1 MKFGILSAIILIH
14 LVVLGFLFGPCRPD
28 PDAKGSDVTE
38 QVVEGPDGDETEDES
53 GSGDTSPS
61 QHYGPGFYTDALSP
75 LPTAL
80 ETASKTCRGGI
91 AVDWTS
97 RSVLWEKQDT
107 TAYPIAS
114 LTKMMTVLLLME
126 SLEQDQE
133 LTLQTPVRVTKQA
146 SKVGGRQ
153 VWLDPRDGSFTIDQ
167 LLKCTLVF
175 SANDAA
181 YLLGQFLGGGDHQTF
196 VDRMNSRAHQ
206 LGLTHFT
213 FHNANG
219 LPEGNEKKENKG
231 CARELSYLAGSLL
244 EYPQVLKWS
253 QTTRE
258 TLTSDF
264 REKKGDEPTMLTTTN
279 KLLGNVRGVNGM
291 KTGFTN
297 AAGWCMAATC
307 ERDGR
312 VVIVV
317 VTGCKVAEARN
328 ALVKNLI
335 EWAYKGN

>member
-1 MKFGILSAIILIH
+1 VKFTILSAIILIH
-14 LVVLGFLFGPCRPD
+14 LVVLGLLLGPCRPG
-28 PDAKGSDVTE
+28 PDAKGGDVVDE
-38 QVVEGPDGDETEDES
+38 AVEEPDGGDSES
-53 GSGDTSPS
+53 EPESAGTGSS
-61 QHYGPGFYTDALSP
+61 QHYGAGFYADALSP
-75 LPTAL
+75 LPDAL
-80 ETASKTCRGGI
+80 EAASKTCRAGI
-91 AVDWTS
+91 VVDWTS
-97 RSVLWEKQDT
+97 RSVLWKKQDT
-107 TAYPIAS
+107 AAYPIAS
-114 LTKMMTVLLLME
+114 LTKMMTVLLVME

-146 SKVGGRQ
+146 NGVGGRQ

-181 YLLGQFLGGGDHQTF
+181 YLLGQFLGGGDHRTF
-196 VDRMNSRAHQ
+196 VERMNSRSRQ

-219 LPEGNEKKENKG
+219 LPEGTKKLENKG
-231 CARELSYLAGSLL
+231 CTRELSYLAGSLL

-253 QTTRE
+253 QTRLE
-258 TLTSDF
+258 SLTSEF
-264 REKKGDEPTMLTTTN
+264 RERGKGATMLTTTN
-279 KLLGNVRGVNGM
+279 KLLGKVEGVNGM

-317 VTGCKVAEARN
+317 VTGCKQADKRN
-328 ALVKNLI
+328 DLAKGLI
-335 EWAYKGN
+335 SWAYKGD